1 MDGHLLDI
9 WRAALTTASLV
20 AAPFLVAAL
29 AVGLVMSLIQAAT
42 QMQENVLAFVPKM
55 IAVGL
60 VLLIAGHWVLGQL
73 TAYTRSAV
81 DVAVQ
86 IGKARQ

>member
-1 MDGHLLDI
+1 MDGQLLDI

-55 IAVGL
+55 IAIGL
-60 VLLIAGHWVLGQL
+60 VLLIAGHWVLGHL